1 MSSATISGL
10 ITLVLLLA
18 FVGGWIWAWSSKR
31 KAQFDAAARL
41 PLEDDQPPRND
52 DNASEEKT
60 P

>member
-18 FVGGWIWAWSSKR
+18 FIGGWIWAWSAKR
-31 KAQFDAAARL
+31 KPQFDAAAKL
-41 PLEDDQPPRND
+41 PLEDEPQSRV

>member
-18 FVGGWIWAWSSKR
+18 FVGGWIWAWSAKR
-31 KAQFDAAARL
+31 KPQFDAAAKL
-41 PLEDDQPPRND
+41 PLEDEPQSRD
-52 DNASEEKT
+52 ASIPSNEKT